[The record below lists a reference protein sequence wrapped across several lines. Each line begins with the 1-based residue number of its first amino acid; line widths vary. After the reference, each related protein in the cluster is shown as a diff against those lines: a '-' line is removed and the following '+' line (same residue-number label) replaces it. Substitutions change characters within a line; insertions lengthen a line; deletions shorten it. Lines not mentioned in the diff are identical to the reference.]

1 MEEYF
6 SYRLVKKLNMEIR
19 DLRKQTISGL
29 SLIILNGKNSTIMR
43 NCAEIEL
50 KRRIKNLGWK
60 FDDLLHM
67 DDKTIATRGLDINS
81 YLIGPDPTIQQL
93 MEIYFNYYYEKKMS
107 ESQLLFSER
116 HICTDLTFLSPFFN
130 NIRNIEITNLSK
142 RIKRYDNESEKE
154 YLRTF
159 KFALEQ
165 KKNEMNKVKEK
176 YYQGIELLEFN
187 EALQCL
193 GQEELLEFGKNLT
206 EEEIYKIGLS
216 PIRMLKYDIMV
227 SLNDSVF
234 DADAIDT
241 LYGLKKIIEDS
252 KRLSTQKQKLHNEA
266 LTKIVDYRSEPMKKA
281 YQKVRRSVYG
291 INE

>member
-1 MEEYF
+1 
-6 SYRLVKKLNMEIR
+6 MEIR

-29 SLIILNGKNSTIMR
+29 SLIILNDKNSTIMR

-93 MEIYFNYYYEKKMS
+93 MEIYFNYYYEKKSS

-142 RIKRYDNESEKE
+142 RIKKCDNEKEKE

-193 GQEELLEFGKNLT
+193 GQEDLLEFGKNLT

-216 PIRMLKYDIMV
+216 PLRMLKYDIML

-252 KRLSTQKQKLHNEA
+252 RMLSTQKQKLHNEA
-266 LTKIVDYRSEPMKKA
+266 LTKIVDYRSEPMKKS

-291 INE
+291 MNE

>member
-1 MEEYF
+1 
-6 SYRLVKKLNMEIR
+6 MEIR

-29 SLIILNGKNSTIMR
+29 SLIILNDKNSTIMR

-93 MEIYFNYYYEKKMS
+93 MEIYFNYYYEKKSS

-142 RIKRYDNESEKE
+142 RIKKCDNEKEKE

-193 GQEELLEFGKNLT
+193 GQEDLLEFGKNLT

-216 PIRMLKYDIMV
+216 PLRMLKYDIML

-252 KRLSTQKQKLHNEA
+252 RMLSTQKQKLHNEA

-291 INE
+291 TNE

>member
-29 SLIILNGKNSTIMR
+29 SLIILNDKNSTIIR

-93 MEIYFNYYYEKKMS
+93 MEIYFNYYYEKKVS

-130 NIRNIEITNLSK
+130 NIRNIEITNLNK
-142 RIKRYDNESEKE
+142 RIKRCDNESEKE

-193 GQEELLEFGKNLT
+193 GQEDLLEFGKNLT

-281 YQKVRRSVYG
+281 YQKVKRSVYG

>member
-1 MEEYF
+1 
-6 SYRLVKKLNMEIR
+6 MEIR

-29 SLIILNGKNSTIMR
+29 SLIILNDKNSTIMR

-93 MEIYFNYYYEKKMS
+93 MEIYFNYYYEKKSS

-142 RIKRYDNESEKE
+142 RIKKCDNEKEKE

-193 GQEELLEFGKNLT
+193 GQEDLLEFGKNLT

-281 YQKVRRSVYG
+281 YQKVKRSVYG

>member
-1 MEEYF
+1 
-6 SYRLVKKLNMEIR
+6 MEIR

-29 SLIILNGKNSTIMR
+29 SLIILNDKNSTIMR

-93 MEIYFNYYYEKKMS
+93 MEIYFNYYYEKKSS

-142 RIKRYDNESEKE
+142 RIKKCDNEKEKE

-193 GQEELLEFGKNLT
+193 GQENLLEFGKNLT

-216 PIRMLKYDIMV
+216 PLRMLKYDIML

-252 KRLSTQKQKLHNEA
+252 RRLSTQKQKLHNEA

-291 INE
+291 MNE

>member
-1 MEEYF
+1 
-6 SYRLVKKLNMEIR
+6 MEIR

-29 SLIILNGKNSTIMR
+29 SLIILNDKNSTIMR

-60 FDDLLHM
+60 FDYLLHM

-93 MEIYFNYYYEKKMS
+93 MEIYFNYYYEKKSS

-142 RIKRYDNESEKE
+142 RIKKCDNEKEKE

-193 GQEELLEFGKNLT
+193 GQEDLLEFGKNLT

-216 PIRMLKYDIMV
+216 PLRMLKYDIML

-252 KRLSTQKQKLHNEA
+252 RRLSTQKQKLHNEA
-266 LTKIVDYRSEPMKKA
+266 LTKIVDYRSEPMKKS

-291 INE
+291 MNE

>member
-1 MEEYF
+1 
-6 SYRLVKKLNMEIR
+6 MEIR

-29 SLIILNGKNSTIMR
+29 SLIILNDKNSTIMR

-81 YLIGPDPTIQQL
+81 YLIGPNPTIQQL
-93 MEIYFNYYYEKKMS
+93 MEIYFNYYYEKKSS

-142 RIKRYDNESEKE
+142 RIKKCDNEKEKE

-193 GQEELLEFGKNLT
+193 GQEDLLEFGKNLT

-216 PIRMLKYDIMV
+216 PLRMLKYDIML

-252 KRLSTQKQKLHNEA
+252 RRLSTQKQKLHNEA
-266 LTKIVDYRSEPMKKA
+266 LTKIVDYRSEPMRKA

-291 INE
+291 MNE

>member
-1 MEEYF
+1 
-6 SYRLVKKLNMEIR
+6 MEIR

-29 SLIILNGKNSTIMR
+29 SLIILNDKNSTIMR

-93 MEIYFNYYYEKKMS
+93 MEIYFNYYYEKKSS

-142 RIKRYDNESEKE
+142 RIKKCDNEKEKE

-193 GQEELLEFGKNLT
+193 GQEDLLEFGKNLT

-216 PIRMLKYDIMV
+216 PLRMLKYDIML

-252 KRLSTQKQKLHNEA
+252 RRLSTQKQKLHNEA

-291 INE
+291 MNE

>member
-29 SLIILNGKNSTIMR
+29 SLIILNDKNSTIMR

-130 NIRNIEITNLSK
+130 NIRNIEITKLNK
-142 RIKRYDNESEKE
+142 RIKRCDNESEKE

-193 GQEELLEFGKNLT
+193 GQEDLLEFGKNLT

-281 YQKVRRSVYG
+281 YQKVKRSVYG

>member
-1 MEEYF
+1 
-6 SYRLVKKLNMEIR
+6 MEIR

-29 SLIILNGKNSTIMR
+29 SLIILNDKNSTIMR

-81 YLIGPDPTIQQL
+81 YLIGPNPTIQQL
-93 MEIYFNYYYEKKMS
+93 MEIYFNYYYEKKSS

-142 RIKRYDNESEKE
+142 RIKKCDNEKEKE

-193 GQEELLEFGKNLT
+193 GQEDLLEFGKNLT
-206 EEEIYKIGLS
+206 EEEIYKIVFS
-216 PIRMLKYDIMV
+216 PLRMLKYDIML

-252 KRLSTQKQKLHNEA
+252 RRLSTQKQKLHNEA

-291 INE
+291 MNE

>member
-1 MEEYF
+1 
-6 SYRLVKKLNMEIR
+6 MEIR

-29 SLIILNGKNSTIMR
+29 SLIILNDKNSTIMR

-50 KRRIKNLGWK
+50 KRRTKNLGWK

-93 MEIYFNYYYEKKMS
+93 MEIYFNYYYEKKSS

-142 RIKRYDNESEKE
+142 RIKKCDNEKEKE

-193 GQEELLEFGKNLT
+193 GQEDLLEFGKNLT

-216 PIRMLKYDIMV
+216 PLRMLKYDIML

-252 KRLSTQKQKLHNEA
+252 RRLSTQKQKLHNEA
-266 LTKIVDYRSEPMKKA
+266 LTKIVDYRSEPMKKS

-291 INE
+291 MNE

>member
-1 MEEYF
+1 
-6 SYRLVKKLNMEIR
+6 MEIR

-29 SLIILNGKNSTIMR
+29 SLIILNDKNSTIMR

-93 MEIYFNYYYEKKMS
+93 MEIYFNYYYEKKSS
-107 ESQLLFSER
+107 ERQLLFSER

-142 RIKRYDNESEKE
+142 RIKKCDNEKEKE

-193 GQEELLEFGKNLT
+193 GQEDLLEFGKNLT

-216 PIRMLKYDIMV
+216 PLRMLKYDIML

-252 KRLSTQKQKLHNEA
+252 RRLSTQKQKLHNEA
-266 LTKIVDYRSEPMKKA
+266 LTKIVDYRSEPMKKS

-291 INE
+291 MNE

>member
-1 MEEYF
+1 
-6 SYRLVKKLNMEIR
+6 MEIR

-29 SLIILNGKNSTIMR
+29 SLIILNDKNSTIMR

-93 MEIYFNYYYEKKMS
+93 MEIYFNYYYEKKVS

-130 NIRNIEITNLSK
+130 NIRNIEITNLNK
-142 RIKRYDNESEKE
+142 RIKRCDNESEKE

-193 GQEELLEFGKNLT
+193 GQEDLLEFGKNLT

-216 PIRMLKYDIMV
+216 PLRMLKYDIML

-241 LYGLKKIIEDS
+241 LYGFKKIIEDS
-252 KRLSTQKQKLHNEA
+252 RRLSTQKQKLHNEA
-266 LTKIVDYRSEPMKKA
+266 LTKIVDYRSEPMRKA

-291 INE
+291 MNE

>member
-1 MEEYF
+1 
-6 SYRLVKKLNMEIR
+6 MEIR

-29 SLIILNGKNSTIMR
+29 SLIILNDKNSTIMR

-81 YLIGPDPTIQQL
+81 YLIGPNPTIQQL
-93 MEIYFNYYYEKKMS
+93 MEIYFNYYYEKKSS

-142 RIKRYDNESEKE
+142 RIKKCDNEKEKE

-165 KKNEMNKVKEK
+165 KKNEMNKVKKK

-193 GQEELLEFGKNLT
+193 GQEDLLEFGKNLT

-216 PIRMLKYDIMV
+216 PLRMLKYDIML

-252 KRLSTQKQKLHNEA
+252 RRLSTQKQKLHNEA
-266 LTKIVDYRSEPMKKA
+266 LTKIVDYRSEPMRKA

-291 INE
+291 MNE

>member
-1 MEEYF
+1 
-6 SYRLVKKLNMEIR
+6 MEIR

-29 SLIILNGKNSTIMR
+29 SLIILNDKNSTIMR

-93 MEIYFNYYYEKKMS
+93 MEIYFNYYYEKKSS

-142 RIKRYDNESEKE
+142 RIKKCDNEKEKE

-193 GQEELLEFGKNLT
+193 GQENLLEFGKNLT

-216 PIRMLKYDIMV
+216 PLRMLKYDIML

-252 KRLSTQKQKLHNEA
+252 RRLSTQKQKLHNEA
-266 LTKIVDYRSEPMKKA
+266 LTKIVDYRSEPMRKA

-291 INE
+291 MNE

>member
-1 MEEYF
+1 
-6 SYRLVKKLNMEIR
+6 MEIR

-29 SLIILNGKNSTIMR
+29 SLIILNDKNSTIMR

-93 MEIYFNYYYEKKMS
+93 MEIYFNYYYEKKSS

-142 RIKRYDNESEKE
+142 RIKKCDNEKEKE

-165 KKNEMNKVKEK
+165 KKNEMNKVKKK

-193 GQEELLEFGKNLT
+193 GQEDLLEFGKNLT

-216 PIRMLKYDIMV
+216 PLRMLKYDIML

-252 KRLSTQKQKLHNEA
+252 RMLSTQKQKLHNEA
-266 LTKIVDYRSEPMKKA
+266 LTKIVDYRSEPMKKS

-291 INE
+291 MNE

>member
-1 MEEYF
+1 
-6 SYRLVKKLNMEIR
+6 MEIR

-29 SLIILNGKNSTIMR
+29 SLIILNDKNSTIMR

-67 DDKTIATRGLDINS
+67 DDKTIAARGLDINS

-93 MEIYFNYYYEKKMS
+93 MEIYFNYYYEKKSS

-142 RIKRYDNESEKE
+142 RIKKCDNEKEKE

-193 GQEELLEFGKNLT
+193 GQEDLLEFGKNLT

-216 PIRMLKYDIMV
+216 PLRMLKYDIML

-252 KRLSTQKQKLHNEA
+252 RMLSTQKQKLHNEA
-266 LTKIVDYRSEPMKKA
+266 LTKIVDYRSEPMKKS

-291 INE
+291 MNE

>member
-1 MEEYF
+1 
-6 SYRLVKKLNMEIR
+6 MEIR

-29 SLIILNGKNSTIMR
+29 SLIILNDKNSTIMR

-60 FDDLLHM
+60 FDYLLHM

-93 MEIYFNYYYEKKMS
+93 MEIYFNYYYEKKSS

-142 RIKRYDNESEKE
+142 RIKKCDNEKEKE

-165 KKNEMNKVKEK
+165 KKNEMNKVKKK

-193 GQEELLEFGKNLT
+193 GQEDLLEFGKNLT

-216 PIRMLKYDIMV
+216 PLRMLKYDIML

-252 KRLSTQKQKLHNEA
+252 RRLSTQKQKLHNEA
-266 LTKIVDYRSEPMKKA
+266 LTKIVDYRSEPMKKS

-291 INE
+291 MNE

>member
-1 MEEYF
+1 
-6 SYRLVKKLNMEIR
+6 MEIR

-29 SLIILNGKNSTIMR
+29 SLIILNDKNSTIMR

-93 MEIYFNYYYEKKMS
+93 MEIYFNYYYEKKSS

-142 RIKRYDNESEKE
+142 RIKKCDSEKEKE

-193 GQEELLEFGKNLT
+193 GQEDLLEFGKNLT

-216 PIRMLKYDIMV
+216 PLRMLKYDIML

-252 KRLSTQKQKLHNEA
+252 RRLSTQKKKLHNEA
-266 LTKIVDYRSEPMKKA
+266 LTKIVDYRSEPMRKA

-291 INE
+291 MNE

>member
-1 MEEYF
+1 
-6 SYRLVKKLNMEIR
+6 MEIR

-29 SLIILNGKNSTIMR
+29 SLIILNDKNSTIMR

-93 MEIYFNYYYEKKMS
+93 MEIYFNYYYEKKSS

-142 RIKRYDNESEKE
+142 RIKKCDNEKEKE

-193 GQEELLEFGKNLT
+193 GQEDLLEFGKNLT

-216 PIRMLKYDIMV
+216 PLRMLKYDIML

-291 INE
+291 MNE

>member
-1 MEEYF
+1 
-6 SYRLVKKLNMEIR
+6 MEIR

-29 SLIILNGKNSTIMR
+29 SLIILNDKNSTIMR

-93 MEIYFNYYYEKKMS
+93 MEIYFNYYYEKKSS

-142 RIKRYDNESEKE
+142 RIKKCDSEKEKE

-165 KKNEMNKVKEK
+165 KKNEMNKVKKK

-193 GQEELLEFGKNLT
+193 GQEDLLEFGKNLT

-216 PIRMLKYDIMV
+216 PLRMLKYDIML

-252 KRLSTQKQKLHNEA
+252 RRLSAQKQKLHNEA
-266 LTKIVDYRSEPMKKA
+266 LTKIVDYRSEPMKKS

-291 INE
+291 MNE

>member
-1 MEEYF
+1 
-6 SYRLVKKLNMEIR
+6 MEIR

-29 SLIILNGKNSTIMR
+29 SLIILNDKNSTIMR

-93 MEIYFNYYYEKKMS
+93 MEIYFNYYYEKKSS

-142 RIKRYDNESEKE
+142 RIKKCDNEKEKE

-193 GQEELLEFGKNLT
+193 GQEDLLEFGKNLT

-216 PIRMLKYDIMV
+216 PLRMLKYDIML

-252 KRLSTQKQKLHNEA
+252 RRLSTQKQKLHNEA
-266 LTKIVDYRSEPMKKA
+266 LTKIVDYRSEPMRKA

-291 INE
+291 MNE

>member
-1 MEEYF
+1 
-6 SYRLVKKLNMEIR
+6 MEIR

-29 SLIILNGKNSTIMR
+29 SLIILNDKNSTIMR

-81 YLIGPDPTIQQL
+81 YLIGPNPTIQQL
-93 MEIYFNYYYEKKMS
+93 MEIYFNYYYEKKSS

-142 RIKRYDNESEKE
+142 RIKKCDNEKEKE

-193 GQEELLEFGKNLT
+193 GQEDLLEFGKNLT

-216 PIRMLKYDIMV
+216 PLRMLKYDIML

-234 DADAIDT
+234 DADAIDA

-252 KRLSTQKQKLHNEA
+252 RRLSTQKQKLHNEA

-291 INE
+291 TNE

>member
-1 MEEYF
+1 
-6 SYRLVKKLNMEIR
+6 MEIR

-29 SLIILNGKNSTIMR
+29 SLIILNDKNSTIMR

-93 MEIYFNYYYEKKMS
+93 MEIYFNYYYEKKSS

-142 RIKRYDNESEKE
+142 RIKKCDNEKEKE

-193 GQEELLEFGKNLT
+193 GQEDLLEFGKNLT

-216 PIRMLKYDIMV
+216 PLRMLKYDIML

-252 KRLSTQKQKLHNEA
+252 RRLSTQKQKLHNEA

-291 INE
+291 MNK

>member
-1 MEEYF
+1 
-6 SYRLVKKLNMEIR
+6 MEIR

-29 SLIILNGKNSTIMR
+29 SLIILNDKNSTIMR

-93 MEIYFNYYYEKKMS
+93 MEIYFNYYYEKKSS

-142 RIKRYDNESEKE
+142 RIKKCDNEKEKE

-193 GQEELLEFGKNLT
+193 GQEDLLEFGKNLT

-216 PIRMLKYDIMV
+216 PLRMLKYDIML

-234 DADAIDT
+234 DADAIDN

-252 KRLSTQKQKLHNEA
+252 RRLSTQKQKLHNEA
-266 LTKIVDYRSEPMKKA
+266 LTKIVDYRSEPMRKA

-291 INE
+291 MNE

>member
-1 MEEYF
+1 
-6 SYRLVKKLNMEIR
+6 MEIR

-29 SLIILNGKNSTIMR
+29 SLIILNDKNSTIMR
-43 NCAEIEL
+43 NCAEIEQ

-93 MEIYFNYYYEKKMS
+93 MEIYFNYYYEKKSS

-142 RIKRYDNESEKE
+142 RIKKCDNEKEKE

-193 GQEELLEFGKNLT
+193 GQEDLLEFGKNLT

-216 PIRMLKYDIMV
+216 PLRMLKYDIML

-252 KRLSTQKQKLHNEA
+252 RRLSTQKQKLHNEA
-266 LTKIVDYRSEPMKKA
+266 LTKIVDYRSEPMKKS

-291 INE
+291 MNE

>member
-1 MEEYF
+1 
-6 SYRLVKKLNMEIR
+6 MEIR

-29 SLIILNGKNSTIMR
+29 SLIILNDKNSTIMR

-93 MEIYFNYYYEKKMS
+93 MEIYFNYYYEKKSS

-142 RIKRYDNESEKE
+142 RIKKCDSEKEKE

-193 GQEELLEFGKNLT
+193 GQEDLLEFGKNLT

-216 PIRMLKYDIMV
+216 PLRMLKYDIML

-252 KRLSTQKQKLHNEA
+252 RRLSAQKQKLHNEA
-266 LTKIVDYRSEPMKKA
+266 LTKIVDYRSEPMKKS

-291 INE
+291 MNE

>member
-1 MEEYF
+1 
-6 SYRLVKKLNMEIR
+6 MEIR

-29 SLIILNGKNSTIMR
+29 SLIILNDKNSTIMR

-81 YLIGPDPTIQQL
+81 YLIGPNPTIQQL
-93 MEIYFNYYYEKKMS
+93 MEIYFNYYYEKKSS

-142 RIKRYDNESEKE
+142 RIKKCDNEKEKE

-193 GQEELLEFGKNLT
+193 GQEDLLEFGKNLT

-216 PIRMLKYDIMV
+216 PLRMLKYDIML

-252 KRLSTQKQKLHNEA
+252 RRLSTQKQKLHNEA

-291 INE
+291 MNE

>member
-1 MEEYF
+1 
-6 SYRLVKKLNMEIR
+6 MEIR

-29 SLIILNGKNSTIMR
+29 SLIILNDKNSTIMR

-93 MEIYFNYYYEKKMS
+93 MEIYFNYYYEKKSS

-142 RIKRYDNESEKE
+142 RIKKCDNEKEKE

-193 GQEELLEFGKNLT
+193 GQEDLLEFGKNLT

-216 PIRMLKYDIMV
+216 PLRMLKYDIML

-252 KRLSTQKQKLHNEA
+252 RRLSTQKQKLHNEA

-291 INE
+291 TNE

>member
-1 MEEYF
+1 
-6 SYRLVKKLNMEIR
+6 MEIR

-29 SLIILNGKNSTIMR
+29 SLIILNDKNSTIMR

-67 DDKTIATRGLDINS
+67 DDKTIATRGLDIIS
-81 YLIGPDPTIQQL
+81 YLIGPEPTIQQL
-93 MEIYFNYYYEKKMS
+93 MEIYFNYYYEKKSS

-142 RIKRYDNESEKE
+142 RIKKCDNEKEKE

-193 GQEELLEFGKNLT
+193 GQEDLLEFGKNLT

-216 PIRMLKYDIMV
+216 PLRMLKYDIML

-252 KRLSTQKQKLHNEA
+252 RRLSTQKQKLHNEA
-266 LTKIVDYRSEPMKKA
+266 LTKIVDYRSEPMRKA

-291 INE
+291 MNE

>member
-1 MEEYF
+1 
-6 SYRLVKKLNMEIR
+6 MEIR

-29 SLIILNGKNSTIMR
+29 SLIILNDKNSTIMR

-60 FDDLLHM
+60 FDYLLHM

-93 MEIYFNYYYEKKMS
+93 MEIYFNYYYEKKSS

-142 RIKRYDNESEKE
+142 RIKKCDSEKEKE

-193 GQEELLEFGKNLT
+193 GQEDLLEFGKNLT

-216 PIRMLKYDIMV
+216 PLRMLKYDIML

-252 KRLSTQKQKLHNEA
+252 RRLSTQKQKLHNEA
-266 LTKIVDYRSEPMKKA
+266 LTKIVDYRSEPMRKA

-291 INE
+291 MNE

>member
-1 MEEYF
+1 M
-6 SYRLVKKLNMEIR
+6 KKLNMEIR

-29 SLIILNGKNSTIMR
+29 SLIILNDKNSTIMR

-93 MEIYFNYYYEKKMS
+93 MEIYFNYYYEKKSS

-142 RIKRYDNESEKE
+142 RIKKCDNEKEKE

-193 GQEELLEFGKNLT
+193 GQEDLLEFGKNLT

-216 PIRMLKYDIMV
+216 PLRMLKYDIML

-252 KRLSTQKQKLHNEA
+252 RRLSTQKQKLHNEA
-266 LTKIVDYRSEPMKKA
+266 LTKMVDYRSEPMKKS
-281 YQKVRRSVYG
+281 YQKVRRSVYSM
-291 INE
+291 NE

>member
-1 MEEYF
+1 
-6 SYRLVKKLNMEIR
+6 MEIR

-29 SLIILNGKNSTIMR
+29 SLIILNDKNSTIMR

-81 YLIGPDPTIQQL
+81 YLIGPNPTIQQL
-93 MEIYFNYYYEKKMS
+93 MEIYFNYYYEKKSS

-142 RIKRYDNESEKE
+142 RIKKCDNEKEKE

-193 GQEELLEFGKNLT
+193 GQEDLLEFGKNLT

-216 PIRMLKYDIMV
+216 PLRMLKYDIML

-252 KRLSTQKQKLHNEA
+252 RRLSTQKQKLHNEV
-266 LTKIVDYRSEPMKKA
+266 LTKIVDYRSEPMKKS

-291 INE
+291 MNE

>member
-29 SLIILNGKNSTIMR
+29 SLIILNDKNSTIIR

-93 MEIYFNYYYEKKMS
+93 MEIYFNYYYEKKVS

-130 NIRNIEITNLSK
+130 NIRNIEITNLNK
-142 RIKRYDNESEKE
+142 RIKRCDNESEKE

-193 GQEELLEFGKNLT
+193 GQEDLLEFGKNLT

-241 LYGLKKIIEDS
+241 LYGLKKIIEES

-281 YQKVRRSVYG
+281 YQKVKRSVYG

>member
-1 MEEYF
+1 
-6 SYRLVKKLNMEIR
+6 MEIR

-29 SLIILNGKNSTIMR
+29 SLIILNDKNSTIMR

-93 MEIYFNYYYEKKMS
+93 MEIYFNYYYEKKSS

-142 RIKRYDNESEKE
+142 RIKKCDNEKEKE

-165 KKNEMNKVKEK
+165 KKM
-176 YYQGIELLEFN
+176 
-187 EALQCL
+187 
-193 GQEELLEFGKNLT
+193 
-206 EEEIYKIGLS
+206 
-216 PIRMLKYDIMV
+216 R
-227 SLNDSVF
+227 
-234 DADAIDT
+234 
-241 LYGLKKIIEDS
+241 
-252 KRLSTQKQKLHNEA
+252 
-266 LTKIVDYRSEPMKKA
+266 
-281 YQKVRRSVYG
+281 
-291 INE
+291 

>member
-1 MEEYF
+1 
-6 SYRLVKKLNMEIR
+6 MEIR

-29 SLIILNGKNSTIMR
+29 SLIILNDKNSTIMR

-93 MEIYFNYYYEKKMS
+93 MEIYFNYYYEKKSS

-142 RIKRYDNESEKE
+142 RIKKCDSEKEKE

-193 GQEELLEFGKNLT
+193 GQEDLLEFGKNLT

-216 PIRMLKYDIMV
+216 PLRMLKYDIML

-252 KRLSTQKQKLHNEA
+252 RMLSTQKQKLHNEA
-266 LTKIVDYRSEPMKKA
+266 LTKIVDYRSEPMKKS

-291 INE
+291 MNE

>member
-1 MEEYF
+1 
-6 SYRLVKKLNMEIR
+6 MEIR

-29 SLIILNGKNSTIMR
+29 SLIILNDKNSTIMR

-93 MEIYFNYYYEKKMS
+93 MDIYFNYYYEKKSS

-142 RIKRYDNESEKE
+142 RIKKCDNEKEKE

-193 GQEELLEFGKNLT
+193 GQEDLLEFGKNLT

-216 PIRMLKYDIMV
+216 PLRMLKYDIML

-252 KRLSTQKQKLHNEA
+252 RRLSTQKQKLHNEA

-291 INE
+291 TNE

>member
-1 MEEYF
+1 
-6 SYRLVKKLNMEIR
+6 MEIR

-29 SLIILNGKNSTIMR
+29 SLIILNDKNSTIMR

-81 YLIGPDPTIQQL
+81 YLIGPNPTIQQL
-93 MEIYFNYYYEKKMS
+93 MEIYFNYYYEKKSS

-142 RIKRYDNESEKE
+142 RIKKCDNEKEKE

-193 GQEELLEFGKNLT
+193 GQENLLEFGKNLT

-216 PIRMLKYDIMV
+216 PLRMLKYDIML

-252 KRLSTQKQKLHNEA
+252 RRLSTQKQKLHNEA
-266 LTKIVDYRSEPMKKA
+266 LTKIVDYRSEPMKKS
-281 YQKVRRSVYG
+281 YQKVRRPVYG
-291 INE
+291 MNE

>member
-1 MEEYF
+1 
-6 SYRLVKKLNMEIR
+6 MEIR

-29 SLIILNGKNSTIMR
+29 SLIILNDKNSTIMR

-93 MEIYFNYYYEKKMS
+93 MEIYFNYYYEKKSS

-142 RIKRYDNESEKE
+142 RIKKCDNEKEKE

-165 KKNEMNKVKEK
+165 KKNEMNKVKKK

-193 GQEELLEFGKNLT
+193 GQEDLLEFGKNLT

-216 PIRMLKYDIMV
+216 PLRMLKYDIML

-252 KRLSTQKQKLHNEA
+252 RRLSTQKQKLHNEA
-266 LTKIVDYRSEPMKKA
+266 LTKIVDYRSEPMRKA

-291 INE
+291 MNE